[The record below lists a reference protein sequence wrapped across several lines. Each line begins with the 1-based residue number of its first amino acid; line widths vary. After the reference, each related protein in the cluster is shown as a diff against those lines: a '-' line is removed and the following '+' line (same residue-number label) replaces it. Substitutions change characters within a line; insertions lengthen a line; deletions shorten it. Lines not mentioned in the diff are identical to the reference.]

1 MIITDPA
8 VPISAPISANAP
20 DSQRRS
26 LSLICAF
33 REIRMKRML
42 TALLLVLLPA
52 LGIAMTADDEI
63 QADAMAWLSLVDQQ
77 KYDASWDAASSL
89 FRSQINESDW
99 TKAASAGRQPLG
111 PLVFRTLQQMA
122 RATSLPGAPE
132 GAYAIL
138 QFQDRFQNK
147 ASAIETLTLM
157 HEGDAWKTAGYFIK

>member
-1 MIITDPA
+1 
-8 VPISAPISANAP
+8 
-20 DSQRRS
+20 
-26 LSLICAF
+26 
-33 REIRMKRML
+33 MKRML

-99 TKAASAGRQPLG
+99 TKAASAARQPLG

-132 GAYAIL
+132 GDYAIL
-138 QFQDRFQNK
+138 QFQARFQNK